1 MSEKL
6 FSNLRPDEIERLGL
20 LAEEAAEVIQVVG
33 KILRHGWDSR
43 KPSDPTGPTNREN
56 LLTELIDFS
65 TIVGLCE
72 GCGDF
77 NISSVIQERSF
88 EKIEKLKR
96 YTHHQRFAED

>member
-20 LAEEAAEVIQVVG
+20 LAEEAAEIIQVVG

-56 LLTELIDFS
+56 LVTELIDLS
-65 TIVGLCE
+65 TIIGLCE
-72 GCGDF
+72 GCKDF
-77 NISSVIQERSF
+77 NISGVIDERAK

-96 YTHHQRFAED
+96 YTHHQKFVDE